1 MIIHSRRPTEN
12 YTVLSNAVIRDD
24 HLSYRARGVLM
35 YLLSQPG
42 DWETSSERIAAAGK
56 EGRDAI
62 RTALREL
69 IDVGYVT
76 RESEQTAAGHW
87 VMHYTV
93 RDTPWMRSPVDKWG
107 APVNNPVDNSST
119 GDWKSGAG

>member
-1 MIIHSRRPTEN
+1 MIVHSRRPTHN
-12 YTVLSNAVIRDD
+12 FSIISNAVVRDD
-24 HLSYRARGVLM
+24 HLSFRARGVLL

-76 RESEQTAAGHW
+76 RHSEQNAAGHW

-93 RDTPWMRSPVDKWG
+93 RDRPWTNAQPVDNPVDK
-107 APVNNPVDNSST
+107 
-119 GDWKSGAG
+119 